1 MTAPRVTG
9 KPVKH
14 KPENKY
20 PMNIDPDGVI
30 QALILIGTAN
40 SAPVIAR
47 KLFGA
52 HFTRPVD
59 AGMMLSDRQPLFG
72 ASKTWR
78 GLVAAVVCSAAIAP
92 LIGLSALLGAGFGA
106 LSIGADL
113 LASFTKRR
121 LGYAPSS
128 RARLLDVF
136 PEALLPMLAFH
147 SLLGLGKWDILI
159 TALIFFV
166 LEASFSPLLYRWHIR
181 NRPY

>member
-1 MTAPRVTG
+1 MTVPRVTG
-9 KPVKH
+9 KSVKH
-14 KPENKY
+14 KPENDC
-20 PMNIDPDGVI
+20 PMNIDPGGII

-40 SAPVIAR
+40 SAPIIAR
-47 KLFGA
+47 KLFGT
-52 HFTRPVD
+52 HFSRPVD
-59 AGMMLSDRQPLFG
+59 AGMVLSDQQPLFG

-78 GLVAAVVCSAAIAP
+78 GLVAAVICPAAIAP
-92 LIGLSALLGAGFGA
+92 LIGLSTLLGAGFGA
-106 LSIGADL
+106 LSISADL

-136 PEALLPMLAFH
+136 PEALLPMLVFN
-147 SLLGLGKWDILI
+147 SLLGLGKWDILL

-166 LEASFSPLLYRWHIR
+166 LEASISPLLYRWHIR

>member
-1 MTAPRVTG
+1 
-9 KPVKH
+9 
-14 KPENKY
+14 
-20 PMNIDPDGVI
+20 MNIDPGGTI

-52 HFTRPVD
+52 HFAWPVD
-59 AGMMLSDRQPLFG
+59 AGMLLNDQQPLFG
-72 ASKTWR
+72 SSKTWR
-78 GLVAAVVCSAAIAP
+78 GLVAAVFCSAAIAP
-92 LIGLSALLGAGFGA
+92 LVGLPSLLAAGFGA

-136 PEALLPMLAFH
+136 PEALLPMLVFH
-147 SLLGLGKWDILI
+147 SLLGLGKWDILL
-159 TALIFFV
+159 TTLIFFV
-166 LEASFSPLLYRWHIR
+166 LEASISPLLYRWHIR